1 MKDLINLE
9 LPLKYGQKISGHICQ
24 GHVDATG
31 KVLSVKKVDKS
42 YIFDF
47 EINSKERKNII
58 EKASICI
65 NGISL
70 TISKITKKGF
80 QVWVIPHTYKLT
92 NLSRVKKGSL
102 VNIEI
107 DILSKYVKNYF
118 NEKSNYSSIESII
131 NIAKKGGMFILVD
144 DEKRENEGDLVI
156 STSDTNAKNINF
168 MAKYGRGL
176 ICLALDSLQAKRLNL
191 SLMSPVNQSRN
202 KTAFTISIEAKKGI
216 TTGISAMDRART
228 IRIASKKNVN
238 KKDIVSPGHVFPIIA
253 KDGGVL
259 VRAGHTEASVDISK
273 LAKKNN
279 SAVICE
285 IMNEDGTMAKGQEL
299 FDFAH
304 KHKLKIGKIEDLIA
318 YRLKKEKL
326 IRLKKQSLIEVKN
339 QKYKIRIYE
348 NLLDGSEH
356 FALIKGTIK
365 GGITPRVRVISSN
378 VVKNYLI
385 NQKLPNSFN
394 KTLNYFKKFNNC
406 VLVFIKD
413 TNLKSVTQTLKDYK
427 DKDFYKKGKD
437 KLIRNYGIGAQI
449 IKDLKIKNM
458 TLITKSPKKVIGLDG
473 YGIKIT
479 KQEII

>member
-1 MKDLINLE
+1 MK
-9 LPLKYGQKISGHICQ
+9 
-24 GHVDATG
+24 
-31 KVLSVKKVDKS
+31 
-42 YIFDF
+42 
-47 EINSKERKNII
+47 KNNF
-58 EKASICI
+58 A
-65 NGISL
+65 
-70 TISKITKKGF
+70 
-80 QVWVIPHTYKLT
+80 
-92 NLSRVKKGSL
+92 
-102 VNIEI
+102 
-107 DILSKYVKNYF
+107 
-118 NEKSNYSSIESII
+118 SIESII
-131 NIAKKGGMFILVD
+131 SIAKKGGMFVLVD

-156 STSDTNAKNINF
+156 STSDSNAKNINF

-176 ICLALDSLQAKRLNL
+176 ICLALDTIQAKRLNL

-216 TTGISAMDRART
+216 TTGISAKDRART
-228 IRIASKKNVN
+228 IKIASKKIVN
-238 KKDIVSPGHVFPIIA
+238 KNEIVSPGHVFPIIA

-285 IMNEDGTMAKGQEL
+285 IMNEDGTMAKGQDL
-299 FDFAH
+299 FNFAK
-304 KHKLKIGKIEDLIA
+304 KHNLKIGKIEDLIA

-326 IRLKKQSLIEVKN
+326 IKLKKQSDITVKN

-356 FALIKGTIK
+356 FALVKGNIKRS
-365 GGITPRVRVISSN
+365 ITPRVRVISSN
-378 VVKNYLI
+378 VVKNYLM
-385 NQKLPNSFN
+385 NQQIPNSFN

-406 VLVFIKD
+406 VLIFIKD

-427 DKDFYKKGKD
+427 NKEFYKKGND

-458 TLITKSPKKVIGLDG
+458 ILITKSPKKVIGLEG
-473 YGIKIT
+473 YDIKIT